1 MKIRNLSIT
10 EFQDF
15 IRNNKYDSFRQTLDY
30 ALLKSE
36 YGYEYEIIGYCNGED
51 IYAAALVLVKLLDG
65 YLYAYMP
72 SGFIADYDNTRLI
85 QDFTEDLY
93 NYYKKEDV
101 IFIKINPPIPIAEI
115 DNKKYSKKYNKNYH
129 IVSTLKECGFEKTKD
144 SKNFETMLPT
154 INAIVDL
161 DYYDEENLNKNTKN
175 KIRKAVRKGLSLEI
189 GNMANIGILN
199 EFVKKKINR
208 SDFYYSDYYS
218 IFKKSNSIDYFLVS
232 IDYEKLIINS
242 QEAYNKETRK
252 NNKLNEKI
260 AFRPKN
266 KTINVKMN
274 SDRALESYKNDIV
287 LATKKINNTE
297 KEYIAGALVVR
308 FGDTATIIISGY
320 DKKYGIY
327 SPNYF
332 LYNEICKYYKNE
344 VKYLDLNGLTADFS
358 KENKYHGLNNFKLGF
373 KPKIYEYI
381 GEYDLVINQR
391 VYNHLGKK
399 GLLEKEIK
407 NSK

>member
-1 MKIRNLSIT
+1 MKIRNLSIQ

-15 IRNNKYDSFRQTLDY
+15 VRNNKYGNFRQTIDY

-36 YGYEYEIIGYCNGED
+36 NGYEYEIIGYCNGED
-51 IYAAALVLVKLLDG
+51 IHAAALVLVKLLDG
-65 YLYAYMP
+65 YLYAYIP

-85 QDFTEDLY
+85 QDFTEALY
-93 NYYKKEDV
+93 EYYKKED
-101 IFIKINPPIPIAEI
+101 ITFIKINPPIPIAEI
-115 DNKKYSKKYNKNYH
+115 DDKRHSRMYNKNYH
-129 IVSTLKECGFEKTKD
+129 FVSTLKECGFEKTKD
-144 SKNFETMLPT
+144 SNDFETMLPT

-189 GNMANIGILN
+189 GNMANIDILN
-199 EFVKKKINR
+199 KFVKKKINR
-208 SDFYYSDYYS
+208 SDYYYNDYYS

-242 QEAYNKETRK
+242 QEAYNKETRR
-252 NNKLNEKI
+252 NNKLNEKLVI
-260 AFRPKN
+260 RPKN

-287 LATKKINNTE
+287 LATQKINNTE

-308 FGDTATIIISGY
+308 YKDTATIIISGY

-327 SPNYF
+327 SPNYY

-391 VYNHLGKK
+391 IYNHLNKK